1 MKTQVQID
9 QNEILDF
16 VEYVDSFYN
25 PVTGVDPIAGATVE
39 VITKAIKIYI
49 AEVTRS
55 DKEKEQVWWDKTW
68 GGGDSVDRERVFEI
82 ILEKVGG
89 R

>member
-1 MKTQVQID
+1 MKTQIQID

-25 PVTGVDPIAGATVE
+25 PVKGVYPIGGLTVE
-39 VITKAIKIYI
+39 ILTESIKTYIKALN
-49 AEVTRS
+49 EG
-55 DKEKEQVWWDKTW
+55 EW
-68 GGGDSVDRERVFEI
+68 GGGDSVDREFVRDI

-89 R
+89 K